1 MIEALERLVDAMRH
15 ELQHYGEM
23 LRLLD
28 YQHQFIMVRA
38 MEDVF
43 QSIAAIQ
50 TQGATIQDARAHREQ
65 CQRDIA
71 RLVLQP
77 DNAGFPILIL
87 LVLPDYRPLIR
98 ALADENNE
106 LLFRVRQRA
115 GENHLLL
122 SHTVK
127 VMQDLLNTLASSHET
142 RVDNGNGTPHT
153 HTHQP

>member
-1 MIEALERLVDAMRH
+1 MIDALERLVDAMRQ

-38 MEDVF
+38 TEEVF
-43 QSIAAIQ
+43 QSIAGIQ
-50 TQGATIQDARAHREQ
+50 TQGATIQNARAHREE

-77 DNAGFPILIL
+77 DNAGFPILIP
-87 LVLPDYRPLIR
+87 LVLADYRPLIK
-98 ALADENNE
+98 ALGDENDE
-106 LLFRVRQRA
+106 LLFRVRERA

-127 VMQDLLNTLASSHET
+127 VMQDLLSTLAPSRET
-142 RVDNGNGTPHT
+142 RVDDGNGTPHIY
-153 HTHQP
+153 THQP